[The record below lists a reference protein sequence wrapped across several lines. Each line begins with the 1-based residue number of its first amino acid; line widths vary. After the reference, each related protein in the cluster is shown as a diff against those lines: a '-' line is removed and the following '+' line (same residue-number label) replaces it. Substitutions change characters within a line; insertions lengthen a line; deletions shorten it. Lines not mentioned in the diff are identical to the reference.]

1 MKKSLPY
8 LASPG
13 SITTALNRIRDAAT
27 PDRVTYDFVS
37 TILMMKGGAG
47 NQIVPFLKKINFVS
61 TDGSPTDLYINF
73 RNTKSGG
80 IAVANAIKHGY
91 QDLMEANEYFYKL
104 ADKDLL
110 PLIVQVTGLDA
121 QNKIC
126 KLILNTI
133 NNLKAFA
140 DFDSKVTISESSES
154 KKEEKYEAIEK
165 KGSPYKK
172 EICLSYTI
180 NLNLP
185 ATTDQAVF
193 NAIFKS
199 LKEHL
204 LSDE

>member
-13 SITTALNRIRDAAT
+13 SITTALNRIREAST
-27 PDRVTYDFVS
+27 PDRVTADFVS
-37 TILMMKGGAG
+37 TVLMMKGGAG
-47 NQIVPFLKKINFVS
+47 AQIVPFLKKINFVS
-61 TDGSPTDLYINF
+61 TDGSPTDLYVSF

-80 IAVANAIKHGY
+80 VAVAEAIKQGY
-91 QDLMEANEYFYKL
+91 QDLMDANEYFYKL
-104 ADKDLL
+104 ADKELL

-126 KLILNTI
+126 KLILGTI
-133 NNLKAFA
+133 NNLKSFA
-140 DFDSKVTISESSES
+140 DFDSKINVNDSSES
-154 KKEEKYEAIEK
+154 KKIENHEAIEK
-165 KGSPYKK
+165 KGNLYKK
-172 EICLSYTI
+172 EIGLSYTI

-185 ATTDQAVF
+185 STTDQAVF